1 MTALTMMIVA
11 KDVKLRRGPP
21 LRNKQKRLPVILTL
35 QQGHVLVL
43 PVRDLVFIFRI
54 QVKSAM
60 MWILGTAP
68 PPPNVGLLQ
77 NAEILKCVTL
87 KEVKRAR
94 VPHKRYVMGKGYV
107 VLYITKMFV

>member
-1 MTALTMMIVA
+1 MTALTIMIVA
-11 KDVKLRRGPP
+11 KDVKLRREPP

-60 MWILGTAP
+60 MWILGIAP

-77 NAEILKCVTL
+77 NADIPMSATMR
-87 KEVKRAR
+87 EVKRVR
-94 VPHKRYVMGKGYV
+94 GPHKRLVMGKVYV
-107 VLYITKMFV
+107 VLYTTKMFV